1 MNLCINEKVLVMVG
15 MNWFDVTK
23 FRYWK
28 LTSDEVKQLTHDP
41 DRVLNWE
48 IKGVRKPEEEAK
60 FIGIFLYK
68 NGTPYEYNAINGIV
82 YYHNNI
88 DRKELPD
95 ITKFLKKKFGGD
107 ETEKGDRIF
116 LKDSK
121 EIYTGKE
128 IGELAE
134 ECDAKFNTESVISI
148 ELNDVTPDELK
159 EWGYPDAKLLPI
171 PGK

>member
-1 MNLCINEKVLVMVG
+1 MAR
-15 MNWFDVTK
+15 

-28 LTSDEVKQLTHDP
+28 LTSDEVKKLTHDT
-41 DRVLNWE
+41 DKILNWE
-48 IKGVRKPEEEAK
+48 IKGVKEPEVDAK
-60 FIGIFLYK
+60 FIGIFLYR
-68 NGTPYEYNAINGIV
+68 NGTPYDYDTVNGIV

-95 ITKFLKKKFGGD
+95 ITKFLKNRFGG
-107 ETEKGDRIF
+107 EVVEKGDRIF
-116 LKDSK
+116 LKNSK

-134 ECDAKFNTESVISI
+134 VCDAEFNTKSVISI
-148 ELNDVTPDELK
+148 ELTDATQEELK
-159 EWGYPDAKLLPI
+159 EWGYPASKLLPI

>member
-1 MNLCINEKVLVMVG
+1 M
-15 MNWFDVTK
+15 TR

-28 LTSDEVKQLTHDP
+28 LTSDEVKKLTHD
-41 DRVLNWE
+41 VEKILNWE
-48 IKGVRKPEEEAK
+48 IKGVRKPENDAK
-60 FIGIFLYK
+60 FIGVFLYR
-68 NGTPYEYNAINGIV
+68 NGTPYDYETINGIV

-95 ITKFLKKKFGGD
+95 ITKFLKNRFGG
-107 ETEKGDRIF
+107 EVVEKGDRIF
-116 LKDSK
+116 LKNSK

-134 ECDAKFNTESVISI
+134 VCDAEFNTKSVISI
-148 ELNDVTPDELK
+148 ELTDATQEELK
-159 EWGYPDAKLLPI
+159 EWGYPASKLLPI

>member
-1 MNLCINEKVLVMVG
+1 MSRS
-15 MNWFDVTK
+15 
-23 FRYWK
+23 RYWK
-28 LTSDEVKQLTHDP
+28 LTADEVEKLTHDP
-41 DRVLNWE
+41 DKILNWE
-48 IKGVRKPEEEAK
+48 IKGIRKPEEEAK
-60 FIGIFLYK
+60 FIGIFIYRK
-68 NGTPYEYNAINGIV
+68 GTPLDYEMKKGIV

-88 DRKELPD
+88 DRNELPD

-148 ELNDVTPDELK
+148 ELSDVTPDELK

>member
-1 MNLCINEKVLVMVG
+1 MNLCINKNVLVMVG

-148 ELNDVTPDELK
+148 ELNDVTSDELK